1 MASDM
6 VCTNYFFDFRH
17 DLIFI
22 IISSIFIQNIKKVV

>member
-6 VCTNYFFDFRH
+6 VCTNYFFDFRR